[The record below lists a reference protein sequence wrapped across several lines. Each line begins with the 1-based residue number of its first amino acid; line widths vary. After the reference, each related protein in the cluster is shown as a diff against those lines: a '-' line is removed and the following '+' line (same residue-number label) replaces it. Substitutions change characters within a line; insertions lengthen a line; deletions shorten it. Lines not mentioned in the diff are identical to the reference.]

1 MKLKTLKKLKKLN
14 LTKDEKEHVTSAI
27 YKNIKKN
34 LKSKIIPILKT

>member
-1 MKLKTLKKLKKLN
+1 MKLKTLKKIKKLN

-27 YKNIKKN
+27 YKNKKN